1 MEEYEVIEEFNE
13 NEISD
18 YESNE
23 EFIEEVTEEVSDI
36 SSDPE
41 TEVQGSD
48 DISTTDISLDSSSL
62 DFSSDSASYT
72 SSVDMTDLLK
82 ILNEVVH
89 NNVLASE
96 ASSEGSSEG
105 SLEGGSV
112 NGSEGSSFVEIIDY
126 SGYLDSISGQLD
138 LALDYASTYQ
148 SNYLIQ
154 EANNSLDSQVDDIGL
169 TNTLMLFLIVIGL
182 SSMCVHFAR
191 GLF

>member
-1 MEEYEVIEEFNE
+1 MEEYEVIEEINE

-18 YESNE
+18 SEPNE
-23 EFIEEVTEEVSDI
+23 EYYEEVTEEVSDI

-41 TEVQGSD
+41 TQVEGSD
-48 DISTTDISLDSSSL
+48 DISATDISVDSPSMDISI
-62 DFSSDSASYT
+62 DSAGDT
-72 SSVDMTDLLK
+72 SSVDMNDLLR

-96 ASSEGSSEG
+96 ASSEVSSEG
-105 SLEGGSV
+105 SSEGGSV
-112 NGSEGSSFVEIIDY
+112 NSSEGSSSFEIIDY

-138 LALDYASTYQ
+138 IALDYASTYQ

-154 EANNSLDSQVDDIGL
+154 ESNNTLDSQVDDIGL
-169 TNTLMLFLIVIGL
+169 TNTLMLLLIVLGL